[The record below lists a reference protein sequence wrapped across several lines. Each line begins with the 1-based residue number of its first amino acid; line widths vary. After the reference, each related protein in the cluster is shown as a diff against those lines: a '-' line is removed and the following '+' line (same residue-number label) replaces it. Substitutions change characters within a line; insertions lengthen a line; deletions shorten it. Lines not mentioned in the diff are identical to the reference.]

1 MKKYEEEKTF
11 YWRMKNAFV
20 NILVHKQGEDDVVK
34 KQNEWVIRTIRK
46 NYDSEK
52 IFVLFEILSE
62 RGEELRV
69 EAIKTFVSLN
79 KSFEMFSKLTLEPNH
94 WGGSGSMVPYMQAR
108 VKYYESLLPIFTGLD
123 FLQHKKLIQDN
134 IEVWKRRLE
143 KEEIDEIMEER
154 FL

>member
-1 MKKYEEEKTF
+1 
-11 YWRMKNAFV
+11 MKNPFV
-20 NILVHKQGEDDVVK
+20 NILFHKQGEDDIVK
-34 KQNEWVIRTIRK
+34 RQYEWVTHTIRN

-52 IFVLFEILSE
+52 ILLLFEILSE
-62 RGEELRV
+62 MGEKLRV

-79 KSFEMFSKLTLEPNH
+79 KSFDIFSKLRLEPNQ
-94 WGGSGSMVPYMQAR
+94 WGGLGSMVPYMQAR
-108 VKYYESLLPIFTGLD
+108 VKYYESLLSIFTGLD

-134 IEVWKRRLE
+134 IEMWKRRIE